1 MGVWT
6 DQGFV
11 AQTKEYYKELIIPVF
26 KEAFGEDFAT
36 DETLPQGILI
46 DRLAELFYGMD
57 MDGVEAFAR
66 LNLNT
71 MGGLFLDTIGNFRGI
86 PRVLGKPQSAMI
98 EISFNVNSFVPFTI
112 PQGTILTVTE
122 TGESFVT
129 NTINTF
135 ETSSTVTITADY
147 TENGNS
153 LAVVNNTMTIE
164 NYPQVTNL
172 KIVGLFDGTENES
185 DISYRNRLLKD
196 YPAATNTIE
205 FILNKMRAVVGVRS
219 VGVLYNDSSD
229 PVGDLPPYSTEFLFA
244 PTTEDAGSLGIIQNE
259 IAQIILN
266 NKVPGSP
273 TVGTIVV
280 STTDVFGQP
289 KTVSFTKATP
299 VVVHIYVQVTTP
311 EATGMLDLSNK
322 DSITETIK
330 TYVNSLDISKDV
342 SYSRCMAP
350 LSADTG
356 FDVADFAIR
365 KEGVATWYDKENLSI
380 GDKQYAVFGS
390 ITFSGDPKPEL

>member
-1 MGVWT
+1 MGIWT
-6 DQGFV
+6 DQGFI

-86 PRVLGKPQSAMI
+86 PRILGKPQSAMV

-122 TGESFVT
+122 TGESFIT

-153 LAVVNNTMTIE
+153 LAVVNNTMTVE

-219 VGVLYNDSSD
+219 VGVLYNDSLA

-273 TVGTIVV
+273 TAGTITV
-280 STTDVFGQP
+280 STTDAFGQP

-299 VVVHIYVQVTTP
+299 VVIHIYVQVTTP